1 MTEKSQKARR
11 PIREVLASVTVLTI
25 LVVVFFIAPKFG
37 TKIEFKQDI
46 NDEIAGLVVV
56 LSFVSVAVRSAVK
69 NFVGA
74 VRNVGQ
80 ERLEKLQKKQ
90 DIDRNLIDNFRDKI
104 EETIKEN
111 QSRSA
116 EEMKSVFEQGFDPL
130 LLKGKQ
136 LYQEQNEIMAEIN
149 EYEANTELISN
160 LATIIAGVLVSM
172 VGVRTLGAFCEIE
185 ALSGL
190 QLRIF
195 HAVDILL
202 TAGLVLGGREA
213 INGLTAIIQ
222 TTTPN
227 TTSQSASTGK

>member
-1 MTEKSQKARR
+1 MTEKSQNPRR
-11 PIREVLASVTVLTI
+11 PVREVLASLAVLTI
-25 LVVVFFIAPKFG
+25 LVAVFIIAPKFE
-37 TKIEFKQDI
+37 TKIEFKPDI

-56 LSFVSVAVRSAVK
+56 LSFVSLAVRSAVK
-69 NFVGA
+69 KFVGA
-74 VRNVGQ
+74 VRDVGQ

-90 DIDRNLIDNFRDKI
+90 EIDRNFIENVRNKI
-104 EETIKEN
+104 EETIKDN

-116 EEMKSVFEQGFDPL
+116 EEIKSVFEQQLDPL
-130 LLKGKQ
+130 LLQGKQ
-136 LYQEQNEIMAEIN
+136 LYQERNEIIAAIN

-160 LATIIAGVLVSM
+160 LATILAGVLVSM
-172 VGVRTLGAFCEIE
+172 VGVRTLGAFCAIDS
-185 ALSGL
+185 LSGL

-227 TTSQSASTGK
+227 TTSQSASTRN

>member
-1 MTEKSQKARR
+1 MTVLSQKQRR
-11 PIREVLASVTVLTI
+11 PVREILASLAVLTI

-37 TKIEFKQDI
+37 TKIEFKPEI

-56 LSFVSVAVRSAVK
+56 LSFVSLAVRSAVK

-74 VRNVGQ
+74 VRDVGQ

-90 DIDRNLIDNFRDKI
+90 EIDRNFIENFLNNLEDLIKDS
-104 EETIKEN
+104 

-116 EEMKSVFEQGFDPL
+116 EEMNSVFEQELDPL

-160 LATIIAGVLVSM
+160 LATILAGVLVSM
-172 VGVRTLGAFCEIE
+172 VGVRTLGAFCAIE

-227 TTSQSASTGK
+227 TTSQSASTRN

>member
-1 MTEKSQKARR
+1 MKEKSQKARR
-11 PIREVLASVTVLTI
+11 PIREIVASVTVLTI
-25 LVVVFFIAPKFG
+25 LVVVFLIAPKFG
-37 TKIEFKQDI
+37 TQIEFKQDI

-74 VRNVGQ
+74 VRDVGQ
-80 ERLEKLQKKQ
+80 ERLEKLQKKEE
-90 DIDRNLIDNFRDKI
+90 IDRNLIENFQNKI

-111 QSRSA
+111 QSRSD
-116 EEMKSVFEQGFDPL
+116 EEMKSVFKHEFEPL

-160 LATIIAGVLVSM
+160 LATILAGVLVSM

-190 QLRIF
+190 QLQIF

-213 INGLTAIIQ
+213 INGLTSIIQ
-222 TTTPN
+222 ATTPN
-227 TTSQSASTGK
+227 TTPQSASTGK